1 MRTFVSALAAAVL
14 AALASTASAQAYIG
28 GVVGASDMD
37 IDCRGASRCDQ
48 GDVALKL
55 YFGLPIANRVIPTLA
70 LEAGY
75 IDFGEGQAANAVAS
89 RKVSVSA
96 LTFAAAARVKFSPVL
111 SGVGRLGL
119 AYVDAKAT
127 GNVGPFLVNGGSDT
141 QLTPYLGFGLEY
153 ALNRQLGH
161 RRGRFHQ
168 LRHRQRE
175 RLRPPDRRGPAVPV
189 LIADTGRTMKKG
201 TPRGALVVP
210 ALRPAMRQ
218 RIRPKPSSSDARR
231 AAAARCSRSAVPC
244 P

>member
-1 MRTFVSALAAAVL
+1 MIGGVFVRLLKHHTMRTLVSALAAAVL
-14 AALASTASAQAYIG
+14 AALASTASAQAYLG

-48 GDVALKL
+48 GDVALKV

-96 LTFAAAARVKFSPVL
+96 FTFAAAARVKFSPVL

-119 AYVDAKAT
+119 AYVDARAT

-141 QLTPYLGFGLEY
+141 QFTPYLGFGLEY
-153 ALNRQLGH
+153 ALNRQLKVTGEVD
-161 RRGRFHQ
+161 FTSF
-168 LRHRQRE
+168 
-175 RLRPPDRRGPAVPV
+175 
-189 LIADTGRTMKKG
+189 DTGNESG
-201 TPRGALVVP
+201 SVHQIGVGL
-210 ALRPAMRQ
+210 Q
-218 RIRPKPSSSDARR
+218 YQF
-231 AAAARCSRSAVPC
+231 
-244 P
+244 